1 MPSDGGWLAN
11 FEYFYGYTDDRA
23 PERRNNYTLTLT
35 VPYDAAKETR
45 LPAREDAITHMPSA
59 AVDAPREGLTVT
71 AYRLPSAYGKMPV
84 MEHIA
89 ANAEETTVTREVSAA
104 AWADRSDL
112 ALSFKGFVAIP
123 ADGVYRFPLR
133 TRGCARLYLDGRL
146 VTEVMNPPPE
156 RRISP
161 PRRWAPSPWR
171 QGTTPSASTTPR
183 SAERLPTCPWTVL
196 GNSTIN
202 KRSQS

>member
-45 LPAREDAITHMPSA
+45 LPAREDAITHMPSV
-59 AVDAPREGLTVT
+59 AVDARCEGLTIT
-71 AYRLPSAYGKMPV
+71 AYRLPADYGKMPV

-123 ADGVYRFPLR
+123 ADGVYGFPLH

-146 VTEVMNPPPE
+146 VTEVMNPPAREADQPSKALGALPLAAGYHAI
-156 RRISP
+156 RIDYAEIGGATPDLSLD
-161 PRRWAPSPWR
+161 
-171 QGTTPSASTTPR
+171 GTW
-183 SAERLPTCPWTVL
+183 EFYH
-196 GNSTIN
+196 
-202 KRSQS
+202 Q